1 MPLPSSS
8 QSRDVLYEI
17 RMSCESKVIEQQTRT
32 GIDRDRVL
40 K

>member
-1 MPLPSSS
+1 MRLQPSS
-8 QSRDVLYEI
+8 QSINELHEV
-17 RMSCESKVIEQQTRT
+17 RMSCESKVIEQTRT